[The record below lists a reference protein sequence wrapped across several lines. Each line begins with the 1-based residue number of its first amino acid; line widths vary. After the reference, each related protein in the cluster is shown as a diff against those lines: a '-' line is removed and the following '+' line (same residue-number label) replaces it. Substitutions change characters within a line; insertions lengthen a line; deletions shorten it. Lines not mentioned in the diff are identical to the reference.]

1 MLRKFGLRSYD
12 QFCGSLALCSTIAGK
27 HDFDSYNS
35 RTYLG
40 GHWRGLLDPK
50 PPRYICMSS
59 KQSYRCL
66 IVFNEFVS
74 FKIVDFAVFGESS
87 QIGYFDN

>member
-12 QFCGSLALCSTIAGK
+12 QFCGSLALYSAIAGK